1 MFKRVIRYFI
11 IGAGLWIL
19 QSGIA
24 ISGQTEQPDDKQSG
38 KGAIALFES
47 GKTREALIGFRELE
61 QGDPG
66 YVHRDYYIGICL
78 VKLGEDLDE
87 AIERLYRA
95 AAGQDAPSDAAFYLA
110 RAYHLDYNF
119 QEALKY
125 YRQFELSASRQE
137 EKEYGSDQLK
147 ATCRSAMEILSS
159 YNPYEV
165 MNVTFIDLSD
175 SVQFSQI
182 KMPGGQLQYKPA
194 FLVSEE
200 EERDGLISLMFLS
213 PNSARGTYAYY
224 SGYRKNGKEGA
235 QLFRI
240 RKGPGNAW
248 GDPEEVKELNTGGDE
263 LLPYFDPIEDDLYFA
278 TNGRM
283 GVGGYDLYRSH
294 YDRERDEWSDPMNM
308 GFPINSVMDEFLLLP
323 GTDLGM
329 MMFFS
334 NRQGPDSMLT
344 VYRVHLIEPRRKAD
358 VDDPAMLKE
367 IAGMGG
373 LADEI
378 LEELQALKQ
387 ETADENPPGP
397 RATEVIA
404 PVTTPEPTP
413 YSLAGDD
420 IYEEALNHQAMA
432 DSLRRL
438 AVEATI
444 RVRES
449 DDPNDRWVWQ
459 KQIMLWEKKSR
470 DQEEMADE
478 LFAMLGA
485 RGTFQA
491 LAAGSV
497 PETIRP
503 DTVINGM
510 IVYRYTGTP
519 SLEGEPGTPPMR
531 VGRGVGNEKGF
542 NSFEILNQSPD
553 HATAPVPMDILIPSG
568 TFYRIQLGVFSTEVE
583 YAVFKGIT
591 PITGEHMEGRGMVKY
606 YAGKFSKYR
615 DASSALARVQS
626 RGFEDAFI
634 VAWYNGKQVTT
645 QRAKQLE

>member
-1 MFKRVIRYFI
+1 MFKGVIRYII

-19 QSGIA
+19 QSGIV
-24 ISGQTEQPDDKQSG
+24 ISGQPEQRGDRQSG
-38 KGAIALFES
+38 QDAIALFES
-47 GKTREALIGFRELE
+47 GKIREALDGFRDLE

-66 YVHRDYYIGICL
+66 YALRDYYMGICL
-78 VKLGEDLDE
+78 VKLDEGLDE

-95 AAGQDAPSDAAFYLA
+95 AIQQDTPSDAAFYLA

-137 EKEYGSDQLK
+137 EKEYGTDQLK
-147 ATCRSAMEILSS
+147 AICRSAMEIVSG

-175 SVQFSQI
+175 SAQFSQI
-182 KMPGGQLQYKPA
+182 KMPGGDLQYKPA
-194 FLVSEE
+194 FLISEG
-200 EERDGLISLMFLS
+200 EERDALTSLMFLS
-213 PNSARGTYAYY
+213 TNSVRGEYAYY
-224 SGYRKNGKEGA
+224 SGYGRNRKEGA

-240 RKGPGNAW
+240 RKGQGNSW
-248 GDPEEVKELNTGGDE
+248 GDPEEIRELNTGGDE
-263 LLPYFDPIEDDLYFA
+263 LLPYFDPIGDDLYFA

-308 GFPINSVMDEFLLLP
+308 GFPVNSVMDEFLLLP

-344 VYRVHLIEPRRKAD
+344 VYRVHLIEPKRKAD
-358 VDDPAMLKE
+358 VNDPGMLRE

-387 ETADENPPGP
+387 GPSDEKPQVPQATPG
-397 RATEVIA
+397 IA
-404 PVTTPEPTP
+404 PVVIPEPASP
-413 YSLAGDD
+413 SLNGND
-420 IYEEALNHQAMA
+420 IYTEALNHQARA
-432 DSLRRL
+432 DSLKRL

-478 LFAMLGA
+478 LFAMLG
-485 RGTFQA
+485 GTIQNP
-491 LAAGSV
+491 AAGSV

-510 IVYRYTGTP
+510 IVYHYTGAP

-531 VGRGVGNEKGF
+531 VGRGLENEHGF
-542 NSFEILNQSPD
+542 NSFEILNQSSND
-553 HATAPVPMDILIPSG
+553 ATATIPMDIPIPSG
-568 TFYRIQLGVFSTEVE
+568 TFYRIQLGVFSTEVD
-583 YAVFKGIT
+583 YSVFKGIT
-591 PITGEHMEGRGMVKY
+591 PVTGEHMEGRGMVKY

-634 VAWYNGKQVTT
+634 VAWYNGRQVTT